1 MRSLMALAFFCLL
14 LVKAHGQT
22 KSTDIT
28 GTWLNDKK
36 DAHIEIYQK
45 GGDFFGKIV
54 WLKEPNAPN
63 GEPKTDRNNPTK
75 SLRTREI
82 MGIDIISDLSF
93 DGKTWEDGK
102 VYLPKKGKEADC
114 SAELSEDHNS
124 LTLHITKLWFS
135 TSVTWTR
142 L

>member
-1 MRSLMALAFFCLL
+1 MDFNLSKALASIN
-14 LVKAHGQT
+14 KACYELH
-22 KSTDIT
+22 
-28 GTWLNDKK
+28 N
-36 DAHIEIYQK
+36 
-45 GGDFFGKIV
+45 
-54 WLKEPNAPN
+54 
-63 GEPKTDRNNPTK
+63 
-75 SLRTREI
+75 
-82 MGIDIISDLSF
+82 
-93 DGKTWEDGK
+93 GKTWEDGK